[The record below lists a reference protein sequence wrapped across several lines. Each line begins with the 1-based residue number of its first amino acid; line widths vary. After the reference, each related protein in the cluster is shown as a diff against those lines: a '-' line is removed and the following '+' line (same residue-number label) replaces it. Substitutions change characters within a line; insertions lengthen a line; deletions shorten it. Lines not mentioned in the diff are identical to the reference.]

1 MRYVAAYLLA
11 VLGGNESPSEGDL
24 KKILDSVGVGYDAE
38 RASLVVSQLKGK
50 SIDEVSFSQ
59 FKLVVNA
66 PFYALLEPFYT
77 LWNQK
82 GFLLISGD
90 IKHAFRKFS
99 SKVNVSNSFKTSP
112 ASDSNVYVVKNIN
125 RSSDSPRKGNGE
137 QSYTSRVYRTQKE
150 FLDGSQEK

>member
-59 FKLVVNA
+59 FKLVVIV

-77 LWNQK
+77 L
-82 GFLLISGD
+82 
-90 IKHAFRKFS
+90 
-99 SKVNVSNSFKTSP
+99 
-112 ASDSNVYVVKNIN
+112 
-125 RSSDSPRKGNGE
+125 
-137 QSYTSRVYRTQKE
+137 
-150 FLDGSQEK
+150 